1 MRVKKKCM
9 IFMLTIMSAITASA
23 QVRLGVEAGLN
34 VSHAFDTSE
43 NKAGFNVGVIGDFS
57 FNRNWA
63 IDSELKLSSQPCG
76 YYYPLFINSVF
87 PYTVSDS
94 YTPYYLTLPVRA
106 KYTFGLSPM
115 VKMSV
120 AVGPM
125 IGVGLFGKSRICRD
139 NIVYKSSNV
148 FDTSNWGYMSD
159 SRFEYGANAK
169 IGFEFLQN
177 YLVSAEYSLL
187 HIDGN
192 LTAVDNMGIF
202 SINLGYRF

>member
-1 MRVKKKCM
+1 
-9 IFMLTIMSAITASA
+9 
-23 QVRLGVEAGLN
+23 
-34 VSHAFDTSE
+34 
-43 NKAGFNVGVIGDFS
+43 
-57 FNRNWA
+57 
-63 IDSELKLSSQPCG
+63 
-76 YYYPLFINSVF
+76 
-87 PYTVSDS
+87 
-94 YTPYYLTLPVRA
+94 VRA

-125 IGVGLFGKSRICRD
+125 IGVGLFGKSQNFRD
-139 NIVYKSSNV
+139 GIEYKSSNV
-148 FDTSNWGYMSD
+148 FNASKWEYMSD

-169 IGFEFLQN
+169 VGFEFLQN

>member
-1 MRVKKKCM
+1 MHD
-9 IFMLTIMSAITASA
+9 FLLTIMSAITAPA

-34 VSHAFDTSE
+34 VSHAFETTE

-76 YYYPLFINSVF
+76 NKYSFLINNEFAYSV
-87 PYTVSDS
+87 SES
-94 YTPYYLTLPVRA
+94 YTPYYITLPVRA

-125 IGVGLFGKSRICRD
+125 IGVGLFGKSQNFRD
-139 NIVYKSSNV
+139 GIEYKSSNV
-148 FDTSNWGYMSD
+148 FNASKWEYMSD

-169 IGFEFLQN
+169 VGFEFLQN